1 MTLYARKPHPV
12 KAVQWNAHGDHPDV
26 APVDAGPQHWWTKR
40 GAHPDTHGQIRIPGQ
55 GTMLVSPGDWIVD
68 GQSIYNP
75 HRMIVPAGRFS
86 EDYQPYQTKEKNVS
100 EQDIEAEIVAKG
112 KTAPR
117 ITPDMLDAEI
127 ADEDYHVFEG
137 SCLTV
142 CVLTLQN
149 GYSVV
154 GQSACA
160 DPANFDAENGRK
172 IARENA
178 RNAIWPLLG
187 FRLKDMLHA
196 GTQIAA
202 QLGEDD
208 Q

>member
-1 MTLYARKPHPV
+1 MTGALYARRPNPV
-12 KAVQWNAHGDHPDV
+12 KAVQWRKHGDHPDV
-26 APVDAGPQHWWTKR
+26 TPAVDWPGTAS
-40 GAHPDTHGQIRIPGQ
+40 DTQGKIRIPGQ
-55 GTMLVSPGDWIVD
+55 GIMLVSPGDWIVD
-68 GQSIYNP
+68 GLSVHNP
-75 HRMIVPAGRFS
+75 HRLIIPAGRFA
-86 EDYQPYQTKEKNVS
+86 EDYQPYPTKERTMS

-127 ADEDYHVFEG
+127 ADEDYHVFKG
-137 SCLTV
+137 SCLTI

-160 DPANFDAENGRK
+160 DPANFDAEIGRK

-187 FRLKDMLHA
+187 FRLKD
-196 GTQIAA
+196 
-202 QLGEDD
+202 QLARGES
-208 Q
+208 